1 MEAES
6 EGRYLNE
13 CDFTREVLKFRCG
26 EGVLTISP
34 DRDTFCS
41 RDIAQALFGL
51 EVSRFRFSKYH
62 PVYRN
67 SSLQLIQDDD
77 DDDDDGMDI
86 DDDDSSIPRSRLL
99 HPSHALDLLHL
110 QVIEYFTGLLLELVA
125 RIAGPEVQTFSQSNS
140 VSRYAPTFSQKS
152 FGTWSALECFDYLD
166 TKKRLPRTSP
176 RVKNFMTRPY
186 EGVGA
191 RRGQDWSRGDWD
203 AALKGLGEIGDQWQ
217 EGSIIES
224 VPALELHI
232 SRVFAMPMRP
242 TGL

>member
-1 MEAES
+1 MIS
-6 EGRYLNE
+6 HNE
-13 CDFTREVLKFRCG
+13 LKFRYG
-26 EGVLTISP
+26 VGVLTITP

-41 RDIAQALFGL
+41 RDIALALFGL
-51 EVSRFRFSKYH
+51 EASRFRFSGYH
-62 PVYRN
+62 PTYRN
-67 SSLQLIQDDD
+67 SSQDLIQADD

-86 DDDDSSIPRSRLL
+86 DDDSSVPRSRLL

-125 RIAGPEVQTFSQSNS
+125 RIAEPEIQTFGE
-140 VSRYAPTFSQKS
+140 SRSTSRHAPAFSRKS
-152 FGTWSALECFDYLD
+152 FGTWGARECLDYLD
-166 TKKRLPRTSP
+166 TKIRLPRTSP
-176 RVKNFMTRPY
+176 RVDIFMTRPY

-191 RRGQDWSRGDWD
+191 RRGQDWSRRDWE
-203 AALKGLGEIGDQWQ
+203 AVLKGLGEIGDAWQ
-217 EGSIIES
+217 EGSIRES